1 MPAKHLSPFALVF
14 ELGKLIKG
22 SWPAL
27 FAFVIG
33 ARRAQGNFFWI
44 LIAGIVL
51 VTVLT
56 LVSYW
61 MTTYQILDREL
72 ILRKGIINRQE
83 RHVPYDRI
91 QNLERRQWFFLEPF
105 KLESLSID
113 TGASDVKKSAL
124 VLSAVPESV
133 AETIE
138 KLRHQVLTDEKS
150 TDEVTPTESV
160 SNETGQATISPKEGV
175 HGQVATAKY
184 QVKVGDLVLYGITDT
199 PWLASFA
206 AIWALSSELHLGDQI
221 GRYGNEAALKYGLVA
236 IAGILIFVLLA
247 VMAFNLVKVV
257 LRYYGY
263 TVARQGDNLTMKGGL
278 LKTDTIHVTLKRIQ
292 AVEIGQ
298 SFLRRLLRLV
308 TVNLLLIKANE
319 GKENAASGSTVLI
332 PVVPQGR
339 AYQVGHPLV
348 HLLPEQ
354 APKLEYG
361 DAYACWLRIRNGL
374 IWAVIPV
381 IAVAF
386 FYHGLWWGLASALWL
401 LGWGF
406 NGFYAGHYTTTAQL
420 NEEEIVLRRARLLG
434 IGTTFV
440 GWHEIQ
446 SMNLRQSI
454 WMKKRQR
461 AHISIAVRQGGS
473 VTTREYKYLP
483 LSQAQAIFDWY
494 RDFA

>member
-33 ARRAQGNFFWI
+33 ARRAQGIFFWI
-44 LIAGIVL
+44 LIGGFALGVVL
-51 VTVLT
+51 AL
-56 LVSYW
+56 LSYW
-61 MTTYQILDREL
+61 MMTYQILDREL

-91 QNLERRQWFFLEPF
+91 QNLERRQWFFLKPF

-138 KLRHQVLTDEKS
+138 KLRHQVLAGERS
-150 TDEVTPTESV
+150 TDEATPAEPAAS
-160 SNETGQATISPKEGV
+160 ETDQPQEEAHAQTV
-175 HGQVATAKY
+175 TAKY

-206 AIWALSSELHLGDQI
+206 AIWALSSELHLSDQI

-236 IAGILIFVLLA
+236 IAGILIFVLLT

-263 TVARQGDNLTMKGGL
+263 AVARQGNNLTMKGGL

-332 PVVPQGR
+332 PVVPQNR

-354 APKLEYG
+354 APQLGYG

-386 FYHGLWWGLASALWL
+386 FYHGLWWGLGSALWL

-420 NEEEIVLRRARLLG
+420 NEEEVVLRRARLLG